1 MKLLITQRE
10 SVDSHGSPIDSL
22 EASYTL
28 YFAELGAQVRPVP
41 NFLPDPETS
50 LAEEEFDGLVLT
62 GGGSL
67 PPEFYRLPHSDRFQ
81 PDRDRTEKALIGL
94 CRKQGKPILGICRG
108 MQYLN
113 ALWGGKIS
121 KLDSLKVSRPIREDH
136 PVDVSGER
144 WLVNQYHNDGIYL
157 SDLAPAFTPFAI
169 DRENGV
175 VEGFA
180 SETEKILAIQWHPER
195 PFSDPRSGENT
206 QKLVWKF
213 LATGE
218 VRG

>member
-10 SVDSHGSPIDSL
+10 SVDSYGSPVDSL
-22 EASYTL
+22 EAAYTL
-28 YFAELGAQVRPVP
+28 YFAELGAQVQPVP
-41 NFLPDPETS
+41 NFLPDPE
-50 LAEEEFDGLVLT
+50 AAFAKEEFDALVLT

-67 PPEFYRLPHSDRFQ
+67 PPEFYRVPHSDRLQ
-81 PDRDRTEKALIGL
+81 PDRDRTEKALVGL
-94 CRKQGKPILGICRG
+94 CQRRSKPILGICRG

-121 KLDSLKVSRPIREDH
+121 KLDALSVSRPIREDH
-136 PVDVSGER
+136 PVEIFGER

-157 SDLAPAFTPFAI
+157 EDLAPAFVPLAI

-180 SETEKILAIQWHPER
+180 SKEEKILAIQWHPER
-195 PFSDPRSGENT
+195 PFSAPET
-206 QKLVWKF
+206 WEKTKKLIERF

-218 VRG
+218 VSR